1 MDQPTRQ
8 VFSANFDAGLQML
21 SHAVRICPDGLWQQ
35 HGRFYHLAYHTV
47 IFADYYL
54 THPVR
59 DFAPMPPYQLAD
71 PDDLPET
78 AVDDVLPESAIS
90 RNQLLAFIEHIQKKN
105 REFWAKDVD
114 FEKRWIETDEIALH
128 GLCPRACPAVFG
140 NRNNVLQPAPP
151 PASRRATQPIVTATR
166 PDALRL
172 GCRAPIKKPI
182 GLRRV
187 FIAISGKIYFALALA
202 SAMMAE
208 VS

>member
-59 DFAPMPPYQLAD
+59 DFAPMLPYHLAD

-90 RNQLLAFIEHIQKKN
+90 RNQLLTFIEHIQKKN

-128 GLCPRACPAVFG
+128 GLCPALVQQYSVTEIMFYNLRH
-140 NRNNVLQPAPP
+140 LQHHAGQLNLLLRQHGQTPCDWVA
-151 PASRRATQPIVTATR
+151 AR
-166 PDALRL
+166 P
-172 GCRAPIKKPI
+172 
-182 GLRRV
+182 
-187 FIAISGKIYFALALA
+187 
-202 SAMMAE
+202 
-208 VS
+208 